1 MAKEEKEEKPRE
13 ELEKPI
19 RFEELI
25 DIRLPDVEEKE
36 VVLVRLPDG
45 RVVAR
50 TREELEKMKKEE

>member
-1 MAKEEKEEKPRE
+1 MPEEKKEEKPRE

-19 RFEELI
+19 KFEELI

>member
-1 MAKEEKEEKPRE
+1 MPEEKKEEKPRE
-13 ELEKPI
+13 ELEKPKK
-19 RFEELI
+19 FEELI